1 MPIKTRAPKDL
12 GIDDFISFVRQLL
25 LWLAGQVGD
34 PDYRAT
40 LVDGL
45 QAKFDALEAK
55 FLEYKQLKI
64 HVPEKNELYTNAAD
78 ALHKGLSMLKG
89 LLLSFFDDPD
99 IHGFFGLANPIPT
112 DLDELY
118 STGQV
123 CFDQWATVSA
133 DPEYADVAPDF
144 ADVLVLF
151 NDFVIKRDEYEAK
164 FQAMQAAQN
173 DMEELRAEIEEQ
185 ERDLFNYYRSKHP
198 KGDDP
203 WWTDTPWGGTGEPEP
218 GVEGEPPVGEWPSAP
233 SEVGA
238 ELITDP
244 STFMRVYYTI
254 PGGSDSVSI
263 YRAVVP
269 HGDPAPER
277 PASPYTTEIGS
288 EQYADTDIEAGNDYY
303 YWVCGVQ
310 GGEEGDF
317 AGPAMCEV

>member
-1 MPIKTRAPKDL
+1 MPNKTRAPKDL
-12 GIDDFISFVRQLL
+12 GIDDFISFIRLLL
-25 LWLAGQVGD
+25 LWLAGQVAD
-34 PDYRAT
+34 PDYRAA

-89 LLLSFFDDPD
+89 LLPSFFDDPD
-99 IHGFFGLANPIPT
+99 IHGFFGLAKPIPT

-118 STGQV
+118 STGQI
-123 CFDQWATVSA
+123 CFDQWATVSGE
-133 DPEYADVAPDF
+133 PEYADVAPDF

-173 DMEELRAEIEEQ
+173 DMEDLRAEVEDQ

-203 WWTDTPWGGTGEPEP
+203 WWTDTPWGGTGETEPEEPELPDWPGPMKKYSVIEVQPGTVQIDYSGVKEATKAVIERRLVGTDEWIRVAEVPMAPEDILPFREMHGPPGMWEYRTTPYRNDEP
-218 GVEGEPPVGEWPSAP
+218 GLPSIATVEV
-233 SEVGA
+233 
-238 ELITDP
+238 
-244 STFMRVYYTI
+244 
-254 PGGSDSVSI
+254 
-263 YRAVVP
+263 
-269 HGDPAPER
+269 
-277 PASPYTTEIGS
+277 TE
-288 EQYADTDIEAGNDYY
+288 
-303 YWVCGVQ
+303 
-310 GGEEGDF
+310 
-317 AGPAMCEV
+317 

>member
-12 GIDDFISFVRQLL
+12 GIDDFISFIRLL
-25 LWLAGQVGD
+25 LKWLVREVGD

-45 QAKFDALEAK
+45 QAKFDALKAK

-64 HVPEKNELYTNAAD
+64 HVPEKNELYTDAAD

-89 LLLSFFDDPD
+89 LLPSFFDDPD
-99 IHGFFGLANPIPT
+99 ILGFFGLANPIKT

-133 DPEYADVAPDF
+133 DPEYADVAADF
-144 ADVLVLF
+144 DNVLVLF
-151 NDFVIKRDEYEAK
+151 NDFVTKRDEYELK

-173 DMEELRAEIEEQ
+173 DMETLRAGIEEQ

-203 WWTDTPWGGTGEPEP
+203 WWTDTPWGGTGES
-218 GVEGEPPVGEWPSAP
+218 GEPPVTEFVATVTKVDVGEYDFWCSKPEGVVDARIELQMLP
-233 SEVGA
+233 DGPIKILA
-238 ELITDP
+238 EH
-244 STFMRVYYTI
+244 MTI
-254 PGGSDSVSI
+254 
-263 YRAVVP
+263 
-269 HGDPAPER
+269 
-277 PASPYTTEIGS
+277 
-288 EQYADTDIEAGNDYY
+288 
-303 YWVCGVQ
+303 
-310 GGEEGDF
+310 EEGVF
-317 AGPAMCEV
+317 LPLRESGIGPGEYKAFFTAYDEDNAQWGDVVVVAFTVE